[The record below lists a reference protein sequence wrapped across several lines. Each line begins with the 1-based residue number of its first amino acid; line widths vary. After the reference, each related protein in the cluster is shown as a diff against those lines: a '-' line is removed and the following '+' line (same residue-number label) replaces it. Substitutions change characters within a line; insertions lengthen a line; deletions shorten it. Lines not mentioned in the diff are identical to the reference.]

1 MPATA
6 VSAAFSFAIKT
17 WMVIGIAVALFIGLY
32 VFDVS
37 HRRMELNL
45 ATAAV
50 DGSQFKP
57 GYYDCGDDEAMVSK
71 IFEIEGSADL
81 TFDGLSL
88 QRRDVR
94 FGIADGL
101 KNARH
106 KDLLVVWSWCRQPD
120 ELADLKIFAYA
131 AGAKRL
137 LILGRHCQGVSV
149 EYDSA
154 YDSKSQDRSDR

>member
-1 MPATA
+1 
-6 VSAAFSFAIKT
+6 
-17 WMVIGIAVALFIGLY
+17 MVLFIGLH
-32 VFDVS
+32 VFESDCWHKKLS
-37 HRRMELNL
+37 L
-45 ATAAV
+45 ATAAIT
-50 DGSQFKP
+50 GSQFKP

-71 IFEIEGSADL
+71 IFAESRSADL
-81 TFDGLSL
+81 TFEGDALA
-88 QRRDVR
+88 RRDVR

-106 KDLLVVWSWCRQPD
+106 KDLLVVWSGCRRPD
-120 ELADLKIFAYA
+120 ELANLMIFAYA

-154 YDSKSQDRSDR
+154 YEIQHETPSDR